1 MDLKRIAVIGGG
13 LMGAG
18 IAQNAAE
25 SGRKVTII
33 EVNEDRAAQSLK
45 NIEKQLN
52 RKVEKNRID
61 EQAKQK
67 ALDLIE
73 AKTSMEEIKD
83 AEIVIEAVPEDLN
96 IKKDTFAKID
106 QYANEHAVLA
116 SNTSGLSIAAIGAA
130 TKRPEKVIGFHYFY
144 PVPVMELVE
153 VIPSIITDQ
162 STIDTMY
169 SFAEIIGKK
178 PVLCQDYPGFIVNR
192 LLIPMVNEAAYLVM
206 EGADPRDVDNA
217 MKLGANHRMGP
228 ITLADFVGL
237 DVLLAT
243 MEGLYQG
250 FQDSKYRPCPLLK
263 KIVESGNYGKKTGR
277 GFYQYDNDG
286 NQLEPVVGK

>member
-1 MDLKRIAVIGGG
+1 MDIKRIAVIGGG

-25 SGRKVTII
+25 SGRRVTII

-52 RKVEKNRID
+52 RKVEKSRID

-73 AKTSMEEIKD
+73 AKTSMDEIKD
-83 AEIVIEAVPEDLN
+83 AEIVIEAVPEELS

-106 QYANEHAVLA
+106 QYANENAILA

-130 TKRPEKVIGFHYFY
+130 TSRPEKVIGFHYFY
-144 PVPVMELVE
+144 PVPVMGLVE

-169 SFAEIIGKK
+169 SFAEIIDKK

-286 NQLEPVVGK
+286 NQLEPVIGK